1 MGDHVDAEAFSN
13 ELAALKR
20 DGCNVLVVSDAPGR
34 GPACERLLGA
44 PELDRSHVFVT
55 TSSDVSTVLDRHR
68 PRRTD
73 AGSFGVVDATPAT
86 GTRSAAAS
94 TPATDAPTLGTA
106 GTADVEDW
114 YDRVDDLTDFDA
126 LFAATKRT
134 LDRVAVDADGPGGL
148 RFCLDGLDPL
158 FGAVEGADGVDEEAL
173 FRFLHL
179 LSSAVRQVDGMGHFH
194 ASASVD
200 DDHLA
205 TVEPL
210 FDATLSIETTASGT
224 VQQRWRLHES
234 GRVTDW
240 FEF

>member
-44 PELDRSHVFVT
+44 PELDRSHVFLT

-73 AGSFGVVDATPAT
+73 AGSFGVVDATTAA

-94 TPATDAPTLGTA
+94 APTADGPTLEI
-106 GTADVEDW
+106 ADVEDW
-114 YDRVDDLTDFDA
+114 YDRVDDATDLEA
-126 LFAATKRT
+126 LFATTKRA
-134 LDRVAVDADGPGGL
+134 LDRVGVDADGPGEL

-158 FGAVEGADGVDEEAL
+158 FAAVEAGDVDEEAL
-173 FRFLHL
+173 FRFVHL

-194 ASASVD
+194 ASASVA

-210 FDATLSIETTASGT
+210 FDATLSIETTASGA
-224 VQQRWRLHES
+224 VRQRWRLHES

>member
-1 MGDHVDAEAFSN
+1 MGAHVDAEAFSN

-44 PELDRSHVFVT
+44 PELDRSHVFLT
-55 TSSDVSTVLDRHR
+55 TSPDVSTVLDRHR

-73 AGSFGVVDATPAT
+73 AGSFGVVDATPAA

-94 TPATDAPTLGTA
+94 SPTADGPTL

-126 LFAATKRT
+126 LFAATKQA
-134 LDRVAVDADGPGGL
+134 LDRVAVDADGPGEL
-148 RFCLDGLDPL
+148 RFCLDGLDPF
-158 FGAVEGADGVDEEAL
+158 FGAVEGDDGADDEAL

-194 ASASVD
+194 TSASVD
-200 DDHLA
+200 EDDLA

-210 FDATLSIETTASGT
+210 FDATLSIEATASGA
-224 VQQRWRLHES
+224 VRQRWRLHES

>member
-44 PELDRSHVFVT
+44 PELDRSHVFLT

-94 TPATDAPTLGTA
+94 SPTADGPTLDTPS
-106 GTADVEDW
+106 TADVEDW
-114 YDRVDDLTDFDA
+114 YDRVEDRTDFDA
-126 LFAATKRT
+126 LFAATKRA
-134 LDRVAVDADGPGGL
+134 LDRVAVDADGPGEL

-158 FGAVEGADGVDEEAL
+158 LAAVESDQDEESL
-173 FRFLHL
+173 FRFIHL

-210 FDATLSIETTASGT
+210 FDATLSIETTASGA
-224 VQQRWRLHES
+224 VRQRWRLHES